1 MTYQAPKVDSKNSTM
16 AQKEM
21 LTIEDENRDGEKY
34 EAQVEMVTMQDFLA
48 AVSEFKKF

>member
-1 MTYQAPKVDSKNSTM
+1 M

-21 LTIEDENRDGEKY
+21 LIIEDENRDGEKD

-48 AVSEFKKF
+48 AVTEFKKF

>member
-1 MTYQAPKVDSKNSTM
+1 MSYQAPKGDSKSSAL
-16 AQKEM
+16 AQNL
-21 LTIEDENRDGEKY
+21 LTIEDENRDGEKD

>member
-1 MTYQAPKVDSKNSTM
+1 MTYQAPKGEYKNSTM

-21 LTIEDENRDGEKY
+21 LIIEDENRDGEKD

-48 AVSEFKKF
+48 AVTEFKKF